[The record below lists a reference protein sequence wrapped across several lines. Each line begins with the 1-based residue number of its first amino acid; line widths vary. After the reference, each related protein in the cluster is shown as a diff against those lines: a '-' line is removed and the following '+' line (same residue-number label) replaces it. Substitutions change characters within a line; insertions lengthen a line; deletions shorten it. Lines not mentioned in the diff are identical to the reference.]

1 MGKRISGIFRRR
13 KGGRMKLITEFNKDM
28 IKQYIEDENISGL
41 IEKKV
46 EEIIFLK
53 ADHVRKALINLG
65 WTPPKEE
72 E

>member
-1 MGKRISGIFRRR
+1 
-13 KGGRMKLITEFNKDM
+13 MKLVTEFNQEM
-28 IKQYIEDENISGL
+28 IKQHLEDAGDMPDFTAKTL
-41 IEKKV
+41 